1 MLRRYSRRIGLRRGL
16 LTFVAAAIVPVV
28 AQAADVVAPPEPDQV
43 FVVTIAEK
51 DASHPDFGSGSKIGM
66 VIDGVQGKELI
77 LTRGKTYAFRVESD
91 VQHDL
96 YLSTSPV
103 GWGAEVLAQGV
114 TGNFTYRGI
123 VTFTPSAASPALA
136 YYQCRNHK
144 SMGGKLHIV
153 NPGEEGKVV
162 IESRVKPAAAAG
174 AAEQSPVS
182 ESQIK
187 QKIGFAEIII
197 NQSEA
202 AGRLSQ
208 SDNAEA
214 AAMYRQAQDK
224 LSEAKEIAAKGD
236 YAQAMTVVDEALRLM
251 SDASRAAPDASQN
264 GELRT
269 HFAELMKG
277 IKTFEDS
284 YNKKVER
291 LSQDDRKALD
301 QVDLKKNHEMVMQ
314 ATRLADEGQYVEANK
329 LLVKVQRTLTAALG
343 AMLDKS
349 TIEYDKS
356 FTTPKEEYEYE
367 LARYQSYEELI
378 PVAIEQK
385 QPPARALELMDQF
398 VAKAKEI
405 RKQAEQEAGKENYE
419 TTIQMLQAATD
430 HLQQALHIAGVR

>member
-1 MLRRYSRRIGLRRGL
+1 
-16 LTFVAAAIVPVV
+16 
-28 AQAADVVAPPEPDQV
+28 
-43 FVVTIAEK
+43 
-51 DASHPDFGSGSKIGM
+51 
-66 VIDGVQGKELI
+66 
-77 LTRGKTYAFRVESD
+77 
-91 VQHDL
+91 
-96 YLSTSPV
+96 
-103 GWGAEVLAQGV
+103 
-114 TGNFTYRGI
+114 
-123 VTFTPSAASPALA
+123 
-136 YYQCRNHK
+136 
-144 SMGGKLHIV
+144 
-153 NPGEEGKVV
+153 
-162 IESRVKPAAAAG
+162 
-174 AAEQSPVS
+174 
-182 ESQIK
+182 
-187 QKIGFAEIII
+187 
-197 NQSEA
+197 
-202 AGRLSQ
+202 
-208 SDNAEA
+208 
-214 AAMYRQAQDK
+214 MYRQAQGK

-269 HFAELMKG
+269 RFAELMKG